1 MLFRIWVQNPTD
13 RILRLDKNCSL
24 DLINYFME
32 YSDLHTTQRASMLIH
47 DQEPLL
53 YRPQKKTWD
62 EWRFTTSSFDD
73 RMLILHSEQNSD
85 ELAEFCNEMQATSCH
100 WFSNGALAHDWYHKI
115 MWNLRSLGESH
126 RPRLHY
132 KFSCLNRLIN
142 HTRCYR
148 PVFSRILMTIVDH
161 AYLRLSCSLTDPI
174 DNIKSCDL
182 RIPNRYQS
190 LFHNLNMATPITIN
204 IEENDL
210 ELGRIKNQSFSTNT
224 SYFNKVFCHI
234 ATETLFTESTLHLTE
249 KSLRSFIHK
258 RPMLLLGPP
267 HSLSYLR
274 SYGFKTFSDFWDESY
289 DMIKDPWQRMEA
301 VIELVKKIDKLTL
314 DDMED
319 MLDKMKPI
327 LDHNYRHFFY
337 DFPDKIMNELIS
349 NMQSAITDIKA
360 RKPNG
365 WMLKYIE
372 NFPEIDWKQA
382 LDGQLDEG
390 ITSKEVYD
398 SMSKGDNTKIRRNL
412 ARLLIYEMGF
422 DKESSKKDIIARL
435 HAILD

>member
-1 MLFRIWVQNPTD
+1 
-13 RILRLDKNCSL
+13 
-24 DLINYFME
+24 
-32 YSDLHTTQRASMLIH
+32 
-47 DQEPLL
+47 
-53 YRPQKKTWD
+53 
-62 EWRFTTSSFDD
+62 
-73 RMLILHSEQNSD
+73 
-85 ELAEFCNEMQATSCH
+85 
-100 WFSNGALAHDWYHKI
+100 
-115 MWNLRSLGESH
+115 
-126 RPRLHY
+126 
-132 KFSCLNRLIN
+132 
-142 HTRCYR
+142 
-148 PVFSRILMTIVDH
+148 MTIVDH

-210 ELGRIKNQSFSTNT
+210 ELGRIKNQSFSTNI

-258 RPMLLLGPP
+258 RPMILLGPP

-337 DFPDKIMNELIS
+337 DFPDKLMNELMT

-390 ITSKEVYD
+390 ITSEEVYD

-412 ARLLIYEMGF
+412 ARLLIHEMGF